1 MYQLPQVALVG
12 PAGAA
17 PELAAI
23 RFIALLPGGW
33 EARLTGCDADTARL
47 RVSAPAAT
55 APTEAMTVL
64 GGVLADPA
72 LQDWQLTTS

>member
-33 EARLTGCDADTARL
+33 QARLTACDATTAHLRL
-47 RVSAPAAT
+47 SAPATTTPA
-55 APTEAMTVL
+55 EAMTAL
-64 GGVLADPA
+64 GTTLADPA
-72 LQDWQLTTS
+72 LQNWQLTTA